1 MPLPVLSLSSLA
13 SRVVLSQHLDTR
25 ELPLHLHREMEDY
38 KRLHGTFIITEVV
51 FEVQRIDW
59 GELSEDE
66 REEAWQFY
74 LKSDV
79 GKRMM
84 ETEAVS
90 WKSWTP
96 TRSKWCVA
104 KTAGGQRT
112 TILQLKNPI
121 AVVHDNKVGKY
132 WLKDQRYVN
141 VHRASYLENGKI
153 VAVSKVEEHQPEVG
167 MTEVSEDTSSIE
179 ISETDCLTMVQQ
191 FQKPL
196 LGLTFSF
203 TTRASRVQVS

>member
-1 MPLPVLSLSSLA
+1 MMPLPVLSLSSLA
-13 SRVVLSQHLDTR
+13 SRVVLSQDLDTR
-25 ELPLHLHREMEDY
+25 ELPLHLHRDMEDY
-38 KRLHGTFIITEVV
+38 RRLQGTFTIREVV

-59 GELSEDE
+59 GELSEEE

-74 LKSDV
+74 LESDV

-84 ETEAVS
+84 SIS

-96 TRSKWCVA
+96 TKSKWCVGKRA
-104 KTAGGQRT
+104 AGQRST
-112 TILQLKNPI
+112 VFQLKNPI
-121 AVVHDNKVGKY
+121 AAVHNNKVGKY
-132 WLKDQRYVN
+132 CLKDQHYVN

-179 ISETDCLTMVQQ
+179 ISKTDCLTMVQQ